1 MISEFNRV
9 LNFLTFKQK
18 LSFYFISLLIFI
30 AGLMEVLG
38 ISLIIPIA
46 TIVFDNKFAHN
57 SLFDSLFYFFNIEAS
72 DNFEVKKTFLVVIFI
87 FFLLKFIYV
96 GYVLYVQ
103 TFFLRKIQV
112 YLGKNIYD
120 YYINLSLINF
130 YKNKS
135 SELIRNLTTE
145 ILNFINLLRCMFGM
159 ITETLIL
166 ILILIFLLYINFKV
180 SIFILIFFYLFFY
193 FFKLLN
199 RGKFRHY
206 SNQKSHL
213 ESLIIKNLQSIF
225 GLFKEIKIQ
234 KKAFYFY
241 NEYLRSLK
249 NFSKI
254 YNNQYFILQYPKLLL
269 EFMSAII
276 LIATLSFLLISLIDL
291 KNLITLI
298 SIYIFSAFRAIP
310 SISRITNYYSD
321 FKFHSSSIN
330 IIKKEFKNNNYS
342 NFLENDNFFKF
353 SKIKL
358 SNLYFAYYKKNK
370 LLKNVTFNIKKGDKV
385 CIVGQSGSG
394 KTTLVN
400 IILGLLKPTSGAIFI
415 DKSNL
420 NKVSYKWQ
428 KIIGYV
434 PQNIFLLDDSI
445 KKNIAFA
452 IDNKEFNKSIF
463 ESVIQKTQLNKFIK
477 NLRNKENTKVGEIGN
492 KLSGGQLQR
501 IGIARALYFKPSVLI
516 LDESTNSLDVNIEKK
531 IIKSLLEFDK
541 SMTIF
546 FVTHR
551 HYNIKYFNKI
561 IKINNGNVF
570 VTSRK

>member
-321 FKFHSSSIN
+321 FKFHGSSIN

>member
-1 MISEFNRV
+1 MINAFIRV

-18 LSFYFISLLIFI
+18 LSFYFISLLIFV

-57 SLFDSLFYFFNIEAS
+57 SLFHSIFYFFKIEAS
-72 DNFEVKKTFLVVIFI
+72 DSFDVKKNFLVVIFI
-87 FFLLKFIYV
+87 FFLFKFIYIS
-96 GYVLYVQ
+96 YVLYVQ

-130 YKNKS
+130 YKKKS

-180 SIFILIFFYLFFY
+180 SFFIFIFFYLFFY

-199 RGKFRHY
+199 KGKFSHY
-206 SNQKSHL
+206 STQKSHL

-249 NFSKI
+249 IFSKI

-310 SISRITNYYSD
+310 SISRIANYYSD

-330 IIKKEFKNNNYS
+330 VIKKEIKNNNYF
-342 NFLENDNFFKF
+342 NFLENDIFFKF
-353 SKIKL
+353 SNIKL
-358 SNLYFAYYKKNK
+358 SNLYFAYDKKSK

-400 IILGLLKPTSGAIFI
+400 IILGLLKPTSGSIFI

-420 NKVSYKWQ
+420 NKISYKWQ

-452 IDNKEFNKSIF
+452 IDNKEFNKSLF
-463 ESVIQKTQLNKFIK
+463 ESVIKKTQLNKFIN

-501 IGIARALYFKPSVLI
+501 IGIARALYFKPRVLI
-516 LDESTNSLDVNIEKK
+516 LDESTNSLDVNTEKK
-531 IIKSLLEFDK
+531 IIKSLLTYEK
-541 SMTIF
+541 NMTIF

-551 HYNIKYFNKI
+551 THNIKYFNKLI
-561 IKINNGNVF
+561 RINKGNVF
-570 VTSRK
+570 LTQK